1 MQGRWIDVDDGCSEL
16 IIEGGNVTC
25 FNQPVAYDYKMVARD
40 DGALTVSLKTE
51 GRANE
56 DAFQRANITE
66 LVITPEDELHAY
78 NVHFASNSSE
88 HHRTD
93 RWLSP
98 RLEPSYRPGSSGRVL
113 GAPFADAQVR
123 AGSTDI
129 EEQQVSQKALVQ
141 VLKDTRAMLARPD
154 NDFSWSRWNESEA
167 AVAEIDDILRRIEA
181 AETITLEQLELLY
194 APTGS
199 PQEVS
204 INSDWEDTYLKLSSR
219 FDRAIA
225 DL

>member
-1 MQGRWIDVDDGCSEL
+1 MC
-16 IIEGGNVTC
+16 
-25 FNQPVAYDYKMVARD
+25 
-40 DGALTVSLKTE
+40 
-51 GRANE
+51 
-56 DAFQRANITE
+56 
-66 LVITPEDELHAY
+66 
-78 NVHFASNSSE
+78 
-88 HHRTD
+88 
-93 RWLSP
+93 
-98 RLEPSYRPGSSGRVL
+98 
-113 GAPFADAQVR
+113 
-123 AGSTDI
+123 
-129 EEQQVSQKALVQ
+129 QKALVQ

-181 AETITLEQLELLY
+181 AETIKLEQLELLY

-199 PQEVS
+199 LQEVS